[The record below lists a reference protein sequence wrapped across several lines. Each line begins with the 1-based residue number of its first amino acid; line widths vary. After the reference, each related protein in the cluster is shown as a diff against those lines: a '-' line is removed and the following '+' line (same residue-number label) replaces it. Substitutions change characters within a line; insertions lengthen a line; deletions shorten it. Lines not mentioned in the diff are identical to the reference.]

1 MPTPL
6 FFSFFFLD
14 HTLLG
19 QLTTSANQRLARGFR
34 PNTLKNYARMFKDF
48 LTFLVVTGLAI
59 TQVSSQILL
68 CFMEFLV
75 HNQMSHT
82 NIANYMAAIR
92 ASCII
97 YAIPTV
103 PFTDHRLQ
111 LFLKSLKINSN
122 FTPTIHSSIT
132 VDTLQRIAQ
141 ACTVLPHPEI
151 FSALYLL
158 AFFSVLRLSNIL
170 PHSIKLFDSTRQ
182 LCRGDI
188 IFAPTHAVLII
199 KWSKTLQDRKT
210 FATVTIPVLGQSIW
224 CPVAALQTMFNKV
237 PGSSNDPLFQIF
249 TAGRWAPLTD
259 SRARKHLKHVSYLL
273 NLQPPLTFHDFRRAG
288 TSWGFNH
295 GVPVEHLMQHGTW
308 KSNAVWKYISADAAA
323 PSVVANAFR
332 SHLHQ

>member
-1 MPTPL
+1 MFKFYFIFL
-6 FFSFFFLD
+6 FVFLY

-19 QLTTSANQRLARGFR
+19 QLTTSANQRLARGFQ

-48 LTFLVVTGLAI
+48 LIFLVVTGLAI

-75 HNQMSHT
+75 QNQMSHT
-82 NIANYMAAIR
+82 NIANYMAALR
-92 ASCII
+92 ASFII

-111 LFLKSLKINSN
+111 FFLKSLKINPN
-122 FTPTIHSSIT
+122 FTPTIHPSIT
-132 VDTLQRIAQ
+132 VDTLQKICQ
-141 ACTVLPHPEI
+141 VCTVLPHPEI

-170 PHSIKLFDSTRQ
+170 SHSIKLFDGTRQ

-188 IFAPTHAVLII
+188 IFSATHAVVII

-210 FATVTIPVLGQSIW
+210 FATVAIPVLGQSML
-224 CPVAALQTMFNKV
+224 CPVAALQTILHKV
-237 PGSSNDPLFQIF
+237 PGSNNDPLFQIF

-259 SRARKHLKHVSYLL
+259 SRARKHLKKVSHLL
-273 NLQPPLTFHDFRRAG
+273 NLQPSLTFHDFRRAG

-295 GVPVEHLMQHGTW
+295 GVPLEHLMHHGTW
-308 KSNAVWKYISADAAA
+308 KSNAVWNTFLLMQLL
-323 PSVVANAFR
+323 P
-332 SHLHQ
+332 L

>member
-1 MPTPL
+1 MCLSLFL
-6 FFSFFFLD
+6 FFSCFLD

-59 TQVSSQILL
+59 TKVSSQILL

-92 ASCII
+92 AFFII

-132 VDTLQRIAQ
+132 VDTLQKIAQ

-182 LCRGDI
+182 LCRGYI
-188 IFAPTHAVLII
+188 IFAPTHAVVII

-210 FATVTIPVLGQSIW
+210 FATVTIPVLGQSIL

-237 PGSSNDPLFQIF
+237 PGSSNDPLFQILLL
-249 TAGRWAPLTD
+249 ADGLLLQIPGPESISSMYLICLISSPL
-259 SRARKHLKHVSYLL
+259 
-273 NLQPPLTFHDFRRAG
+273 
-288 TSWGFNH
+288 
-295 GVPVEHLMQHGTW
+295 
-308 KSNAVWKYISADAAA
+308 
-323 PSVVANAFR
+323 
-332 SHLHQ
+332 